1 MILPQVMQAIEQKL
15 HFRAGHHACV
25 VGTLKVG
32 VVPWFGN
39 RWIDDQKIAGL
50 ERDII
55 MATQHE
61 FQPTMTVLALQG
73 VDRFLEIG
81 FLGSVRDNDLH
92 PAIEKISSRSKAT
105 SEATESHDDGLFV
118 FVECDHYSSLAL
130 FYYKVIE
137 VGFRYNCLM
146 KPDAFEAN
154 ESRQRHL
161 LPFIALASSLVLCC
175 PMTSLM
181 GFVLG
186 LISLRRIQA
195 SGGMLGGKRI
205 AKIAMILGI
214 VMVPVQYFLL
224 DSFQKMNERLLQE
237 GLGNS
242 MSILFDVD
250 AQDRPDALLRIFSTF
265 DGKRPSE
272 SEIEAFVSQV
282 TSTLGEYQG
291 LSVIRSTPGKAGFL
305 DRSYEIAVGFRFID
319 QTVTGGVECMVI
331 PSGTTKPHAILFQ
344 RIELQIQPEVTLKLP
359 AGSGL
364 GPGTEI
370 DSDADSGSVGVEETS
385 ATPNEES

>member
-1 MILPQVMQAIEQKL
+1 
-15 HFRAGHHACV
+15 
-25 VGTLKVG
+25 
-32 VVPWFGN
+32 
-39 RWIDDQKIAGL
+39 
-50 ERDII
+50 
-55 MATQHE
+55 
-61 FQPTMTVLALQG
+61 
-73 VDRFLEIG
+73 
-81 FLGSVRDNDLH
+81 
-92 PAIEKISSRSKAT
+92 
-105 SEATESHDDGLFV
+105 
-118 FVECDHYSSLAL
+118 
-130 FYYKVIE
+130 
-137 VGFRYNCLM
+137 
-146 KPDAFEAN
+146 
-154 ESRQRHL
+154 
-161 LPFIALASSLVLCC
+161 
-175 PMTSLM
+175 
-181 GFVLG
+181 
-186 LISLRRIQA
+186 
-195 SGGMLGGKRI
+195 
-205 AKIAMILGI
+205 
-214 VMVPVQYFLL
+214 MVPVQYFLL

-305 DRSYEIAVGFRFID
+305 DRSYEIAVGFRFSE